1 MMELTIKEV
10 AEKAGIANARQLAAR
25 AGLQLNSAYGLWNA
39 TAKRVDLGTL
49 EKLCTLF
56 GVVPGQLFRFEADPS
71 VLPGGEAEQS
81 SGVASRMHHSRKS
94 SRKAR

>member
-25 AGLQLNSAYGLWNA
+25 AGIHLNSAYGLWNA
-39 TAKRVDLGTL
+39 TATRIDLATL

-71 VLPGGEAEQS
+71 VLPDGEAKRAVE
-81 SGVASRMHHSRKS
+81 
-94 SRKAR
+94 